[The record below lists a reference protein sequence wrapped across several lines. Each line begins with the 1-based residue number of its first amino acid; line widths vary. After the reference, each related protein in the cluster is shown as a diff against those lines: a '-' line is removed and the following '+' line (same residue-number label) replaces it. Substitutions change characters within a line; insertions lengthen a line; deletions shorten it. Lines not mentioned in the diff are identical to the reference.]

1 MRKRLNRRVIEKAS
15 CQMQRFTGHIK
26 RLVREGLA
34 TAARGA
40 VHGIFS
46 SIGGLAVAA
55 AVWWVKNR

>member
-1 MRKRLNRRVIEKAS
+1 MLQRLSRRLIEKVS
-15 CQMQRFTGHIK
+15 CQKQRFTGHIK

-34 TAARGA
+34 TAARGT

-55 AVWWVKNR
+55 VVWWVKNR